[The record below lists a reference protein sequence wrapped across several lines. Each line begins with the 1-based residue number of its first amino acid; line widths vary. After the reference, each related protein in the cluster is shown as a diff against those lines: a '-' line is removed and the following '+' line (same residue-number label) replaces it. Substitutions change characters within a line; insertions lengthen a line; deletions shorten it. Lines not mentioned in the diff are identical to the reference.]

1 MLTAL
6 SMSLKTNLVFPQ
18 DVGPTTMPVNGSLN
32 VRLMTT
38 TDLCRARARLF
49 IASEK
54 EEQWWKIRRIPR
66 HGGVFP
72 PFRLQCTLTQRSRSV
87 QYILPSSFLL
97 QLASIEQHCE
107 LNEKSQQV
115 QQATMFKR

>member
-18 DVGPTTMPVNGSLN
+18 DVGPTTMPVNGCFN

-38 TDLCRARARLF
+38 TDLCRVRARLF
-49 IASEK
+49 IASE
-54 EEQWWKIRRIPR
+54 EEKQWWKIRRIPP

-72 PFRLQCTLTQRSRSV
+72 RFLITVYANATQSV
-87 QYILPSSFLL
+87 SAVYFAQQFSF
-97 QLASIEQHCE
+97 
-107 LNEKSQQV
+107 
-115 QQATMFKR
+115 ATRKY